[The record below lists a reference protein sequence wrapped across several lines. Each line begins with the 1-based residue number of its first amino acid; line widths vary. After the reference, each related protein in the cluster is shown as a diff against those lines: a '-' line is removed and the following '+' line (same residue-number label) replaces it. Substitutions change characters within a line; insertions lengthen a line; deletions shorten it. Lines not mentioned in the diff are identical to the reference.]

1 MPSVLEILL
10 HPDRRRPDPAPV
22 RVDLRHV
29 ILVAMGLWALA
40 AAVSG
45 VLWAAGVVAANVV
58 WTCLAGV
65 ALGVPG
71 LLWDRRHRRR
81 AAV

>member
-29 ILVAMGLWALA
+29 ILGGMGLWALA
-40 AAVSG
+40 SAVTG
-45 VLWAAGVVAANVV
+45 VMWAAGAVAANVV
-58 WTCLAGV
+58 WTCVAGV
-65 ALGVPG
+65 ALGVLG

-81 AAV
+81 EAA